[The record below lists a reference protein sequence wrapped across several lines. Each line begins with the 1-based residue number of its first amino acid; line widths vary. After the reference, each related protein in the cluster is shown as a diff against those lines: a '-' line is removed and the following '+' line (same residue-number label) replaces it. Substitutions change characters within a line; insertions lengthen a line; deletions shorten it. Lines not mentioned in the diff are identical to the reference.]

1 MSSTMTWSYVVT
13 EERVHFSGEFLTLG
27 CSNLFELFKIKAKQ
41 NQEEKKKRKE
51 TTATNKNKNKK
62 PIIIQIRA
70 IDE

>member
-1 MSSTMTWSYVVT
+1 MTWSYVVT

-41 NQEEKKKRKE
+41 NQEEKKKKRKE